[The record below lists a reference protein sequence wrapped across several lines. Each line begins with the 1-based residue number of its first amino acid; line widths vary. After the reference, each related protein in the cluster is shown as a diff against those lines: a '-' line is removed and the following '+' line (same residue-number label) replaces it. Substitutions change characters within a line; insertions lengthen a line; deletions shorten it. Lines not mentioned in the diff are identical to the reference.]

1 MTYHPKYIYLNSM
14 LNSPDPKESDMFGQ
28 ELILNLYE
36 CDLAKISSGDEIKK
50 FVIELCDNVIKMK
63 RYGDA
68 LIPHF
73 GHENPVTS
81 GYSLVQL
88 IETSSVTA
96 HFSEYKKSVY
106 LNIFSCAYYD
116 PKQTEEYCK
125 TFFGAKRVEAK
136 LLKRQ

>member
-1 MTYHPKYIYLNSM
+1 MDET
-14 LNSPDPKESDMFGQ
+14 FGK
-28 ELILNLYE
+28 ELILNLYD
-36 CDLAKISSGDEIKK
+36 CDLAKISSADEIKK

-63 RYGDA
+63 RYGEP

-73 GHENPVTS
+73 GHDNPVTS

-106 LNIFSCAYYD
+106 LNIFSCAPYD
-116 PKQTEEYCK
+116 EKVTEAFCK
-125 TFFGAKRVEAK
+125 AFFGAQKVESTVLVRV
-136 LLKRQ
+136 

>member
-1 MTYHPKYIYLNSM
+1 MITNTGEV
-14 LNSPDPKESDMFGQ
+14 NENFGQ
-28 ELILNLYE
+28 ELILNLYD
-36 CDLAKISSGDEIKK
+36 CDLKKISDG
-50 FVIELCDNVIKMK
+50 NVIKDFVVTLCDKVILMK
-63 RYGDA
+63 RYGEP

-106 LNIFSCAYYD
+106 LNIFSCKWFDAD
-116 PKQTEEYCK
+116 KAKEFSKQW
-125 TFFGAKRVEAK
+125 FGAERAEAT
-136 LLKRQ
+136 LLQRD